1 MDALIR
7 FSEKHHKTLFIFH
20 LLPTENQL
28 THTNFGLIELAA
40 LIIKPNGKI
49 IRRENIINPEKLLS
63 ASFTQET
70 GITQKFV
77 DGLPSYE
84 QSEWPDMFQ
93 KASKN
98 YIVIGFN
105 HLNFGVPALFKVSGS
120 YLLDNLNFK
129 YLLDLNDIHQGKF
142 NAGGVTDI
150 NQSLIDIAKSLGL
163 STKIDHKAIDYA
175 TLIAKIISHYL
186 DKGVDVES
194 FIARMTFNKRP
205 VWQALTEKE
214 ESQKKAKKKRESANS
229 RLAKQ
234 LAAKIPKE
242 KTTARYQLATD
253 FIEENGYDIDKLADH
268 LKCSTYTASYL
279 VSHALQTRNL
289 EPEQVIDSTSR
300 DWLMDTLYENMQL
313 VWPLYPDKKGSV
325 KDLLKAL
332 QSLPNCP
339 KNLDYIQL
347 QASMVMMEEDP
358 ELWQVPEPFHG
369 KMGFGASESVGMR

>member
-40 LIIKPNGKI
+40 LIIKPNGKV

-84 QSEWPDMFQ
+84 QSEWPDLFQ

-105 HLNFGVPALFKVSGS
+105 HLNFGIPALFKTSNN
-120 YLLDNLNFK
+120 YLLDKLNFK
-129 YLLDLNDIHQGKF
+129 YLLDLNDIYQGKF
-142 NAGGVTDI
+142 NAGNVSDI
-150 NQSLIDIAKSLGL
+150 HYALIDIAKSLGI

-175 TLIAKIISHYL
+175 TLIAKILNAYL
-186 DKGVDVES
+186 DKGVDIES
-194 FIARMTFNKRP
+194 FIARMTFNKSP

-214 ESQKKAKKKRESANS
+214 ENQKKVKRKRESENA

-253 FIEENGYDIDKLADH
+253 FIEKEGYDIDKLAEH
-268 LKCSTYTASYL
+268 LNCSTYTASYL

-289 EPEQVIDSTSR
+289 EPERVINVDMR
-300 DWLMDTLYENMQL
+300 DWLMDILYENMQL
-313 VWPLYPDKKGSV
+313 VWPQYPDKKGSV
-325 KDLLKAL
+325 KDLLNAL
-332 QSLPNCP
+332 QKLPDCP
-339 KNLDYIQL
+339 KGLDYIQL
-347 QASMVMMEEDP
+347 QASMVMLEEDP
-358 ELWQVPEPFHG
+358 ELWQVPEPLHG
-369 KMGFGASESVGMR
+369 KLGSEQSAGMR